1 MIIKIKIIMSYYV
14 HVVFTIFILKSIAM
28 ITPAIICRCRCGEEQ
43 RLTIMV
49 SDGEAV
55 EPGVYRVCASNLGM

>member
-28 ITPAIICRCRCGEEQ
+28 ITPAIICRCRCGEKQ

-49 SDGEAV
+49 SDGKAV

>member
-1 MIIKIKIIMSYYV
+1 MIIKIEIIMSYYV
-14 HVVFTIFILKSIAM
+14 HVVFTIFKSIAM
-28 ITPAIICRCRCGEEQ
+28 ITPAIICRCRCREKQ
-43 RLTIMV
+43 RLTIMI